1 MAMRYTLQ
9 PNRLG
14 KIVSGIDLQ
23 TPIPQDVIKQLVN
36 DVTEHRLLIFKN
48 QGVVSPERQ
57 LEIRYNVPNLHIQM
71 AITLKV
77 ENLVKNH
84 AFFILLANGLEK
96 LNQHFTIIQS
106 LLIVIF
112 FVYPMIEPKVVL
124 MSVEQDGTLTDHF
137 KKNHF
142 HIPFITS

>member
-1 MAMRYTLQ
+1 MRYSLQ
-9 PNRLG
+9 PHSLG
-14 KIVSGIDLQ
+14 RIVSGLDLKAA
-23 TPIPQDVIKQLVN
+23 ISQDVIKQLVN

-48 QGVVSPERQ
+48 QGVVAPERQ

-77 ENLVKNH
+77 KNLVKNY
-84 AFFILLANGLEK
+84 AFFILPANGLEK

-124 MSVEQDGTLTDHF
+124 MSVEQDGTSTDHF